1 MPGYALR
8 VDFVWRQG
16 VHVAGSGLWCDA
28 PRAHDLCF
36 LSSAQVFSAQGRA
49 AFSRSAVLCSE
60 QTWRLCQAVDK
71 HATARSLLLSPPG
84 RPFSLGN
91 LRLELFPSGG
101 MIGASSLWL
110 RLPSGQTVIYA
121 GAPNPAIDFS
131 EAAGCEPLQVRA
143 ADTLVCH
150 APLAA
155 VQTRLPP
162 LIESRAALAQA
173 LASAKAE
180 SAVTVLLCP
189 PLTMARVLC
198 GLPEVQAEIAGKSLF
213 AQTLVMQALHAL
225 HDEAAQHLRRPTR
238 PLRGGS
244 ILLWPLTS
252 TEPLPA
258 ISRLAHESAGGVRVY
273 LCTGLGLVDEVA
285 EACRA
290 SLLSSGLELSAVL
303 PFPDVMDRDGL
314 VRYVAATEAR
324 RVQLTTGFTDGLSSL
339 MRRGRTRVEVAPLGP
354 PRQLQLLA

>member
-1 MPGYALR
+1 MPGYGLR

-36 LSSAQVFSAQGRA
+36 LSSAQVFSAQARA

-60 QTWRLCQAVDK
+60 QTWRLCQAIEK
-71 HATARSLLLSPPG
+71 HATARSLLLSPTG
-84 RPFSLGN
+84 RPFSMGN

-101 MIGASSLWL
+101 MTGASSLWL

-121 GAPNPAIDFS
+121 GAPNPASDFS
-131 EAAGCEPLQVRA
+131 EAAGCDPLQVRDA
-143 ADTLVCH
+143 ETLVCH

-155 VQTRLPP
+155 VPTKLPP
-162 LIESRAALAQA
+162 LDQTRTALAKA
-173 LASAKAE
+173 LVAAKEE

-189 PLTMARVLC
+189 PLSMARVLC
-198 GLPEVQAEIAGKSLF
+198 GLREIQAQLVEKTVF
-213 AQTLVMQALHAL
+213 AHARVTQALHAL
-225 HDEAAQHLRRPTR
+225 HDETAQLLRRPTR
-238 PLRGGS
+238 PLPGGS
-244 ILLWPLTS
+244 ILLWPLPS

-258 ISRLAHESAGGVRVY
+258 ISRLAHVSAGGVRVY
-273 LCTGLGLVDEVA
+273 LCTGVGLLEEVA

-290 SLLSSGLELSAVL
+290 TVSASGLELSAVL

-314 VRYVAATEAR
+314 VRYVAATGAR
-324 RVQLTTGFTDGLSSL
+324 RVQLMTGFHDGLSSL
-339 MRRGRTRVEVAPLGP
+339 LRRGRTHVEVAPLGP